1 MTPEN
6 EIHVCPECSIENA
19 DNWPINVDGEVKEG
33 GCQECWEKD
42 SDAQW
47 WGQVRLLQGLYGRLY
62 L

>member
-1 MTPEN
+1 M
-6 EIHVCPECSIENA
+6 ICPECSIENA